1 MDDSNALAFKAQICS
16 QGIAWNPAP
25 ALKEE
30 TRVLN
35 LPARVSLG
43 NPVSFAIDNEVKD
56 RVRLAINI
64 VDLMSTYMELRRQ
77 GRGFVAVCPFHDD
90 RRPSMQVNPDR
101 QTWKCWVCDIGG
113 DVFSFVMK
121 RENVSFPE
129 ALRML
134 AEKAGIQIEEPKNRK
149 GRGSHDDKKSLL
161 EAMKWAVGEFHQCL
175 LHDPNAQHARKYL
188 LDRGISEESI
198 SKFQLGYAPESWSWL
213 LDRGAAKS
221 WKPEDL
227 EAVGLVARS
236 ERGRYD
242 RFRGRA
248 IFPISDAQSRPIA
261 VGGRILPGATTDAAK
276 YVNCNE
282 TRLYQKSHQLYG
294 LDLARDAISKSRQA
308 VVMEGYTDVIMA
320 VQHGIH
326 NAVACCG
333 TALGESQIKLL
344 KRYCDSVVLLLD
356 GDEAGQKRTS
366 EILELFVT
374 AQMDLRILTLPDGL
388 DPCDYLLKFSG
399 EQLKVQISGALDA
412 LEHKLRQVCQGFDP
426 LLDMHR
432 ANTALEDVL
441 STMSRV
447 SHSSLL
453 SNEAMR
459 LRQDQLIA
467 RLARQF
473 GIEQSEIRLRLESIR
488 KQSAERDRQR
498 QELRRSQVAPVSENR
513 NASPTTTQRPPQG
526 NEQLVAPVVVAYKYS
541 EMTPTECELFEIM
554 ATHPELAPMAIE
566 RFPVANLSTATAK
579 RLFQLVLDLELE
591 GHALDFDSVMSATED
606 AGLKSVLV
614 SIEEHSARKTPLSM
628 MTADER
634 LHSLCERLS
643 GQDDKAQ
650 RRSQI
655 QSLEKKQYDEETS
668 MSVLHDI
675 VQQARVRHGLFPPQ
689 G

>member
-1 MDDSNALAFKAQICS
+1 
-16 QGIAWNPAP
+16 
-25 ALKEE
+25 
-30 TRVLN
+30 
-35 LPARVSLG
+35 VSL
-43 NPVSFAIDNEVKD
+43 AIDNEVKD

-90 RRPSMQVNPDR
+90 RRPSMQINPDR

-134 AEKAGIQIEEPKNRK
+134 AEKAGIPIEEPRNRK
-149 GRGSHDDKKSLL
+149 GRSSQDDKKSLL
-161 EAMKWAVGEFHQCL
+161 EAMKWAVDEFHQCL
-175 LHDPNAQHARKYL
+175 LQSPDAQHARTYL
-188 LDRGISEESI
+188 LDRGISEESFA
-198 SKFQLGYAPESWSWL
+198 KFQLGFAPESWSWL

-221 WKPEDL
+221 WKPEEL

-236 ERGRYD
+236 ERGSRYD

-261 VGGRILPGATTDAAK
+261 VGGRILPGATSDSSK
-276 YVNCNE
+276 YINCNE

-294 LDLARDAISKSRQA
+294 LDLARDSINKTRQA

-320 VQHGIH
+320 VQHGIG

-333 TALGESQIKLL
+333 TALGESHIKLL

-356 GDEAGQKRTS
+356 GDEAGQRRTS
-366 EILELFVT
+366 EILELFVS

-388 DPCDYLLKFSG
+388 DPCDYLLKYNG
-399 EQLKVQISGALDA
+399 EKLKEQIGGALDA
-412 LEHKLRQVCQGFDP
+412 LEHKLRQVCRGFDP
-426 LLDMHR
+426 LLDTHR
-432 ANTALEDVL
+432 ANTALENVL

-473 GIEQSEIRLRLESIR
+473 GIEQTEIRLRLESIR
-488 KQSAERDRQR
+488 KQASQR
-498 QELRRSQVAPVSENR
+498 EKQLLELRRTQIVPAVDVTRKSVLGSADPSRQSEQNVAPV
-513 NASPTTTQRPPQG
+513 Q
-526 NEQLVAPVVVAYKYS
+526 VAYKYS
-541 EMTPTECELFEIM
+541 EMTTTECELFEIM

-566 RFPVANLSTATAK
+566 RFPIANLSTATAK
-579 RLFQLVLDLELE
+579 KLFQLVLDLELE
-591 GHALDFDSVMSATED
+591 GHALDFSCVMSATED

-614 SIEEHSARKTPLSM
+614 SIEEHAARKTPLSM

-643 GQDDKAQ
+643 GQDDKAY

-655 QSLEKKQYDEETS
+655 QSLETKQLDEETA
-668 MSVLHDI
+668 MNLLHDL
-675 VQQARVRHGLFPPQ
+675 VQQARVRHGLFPPK

>member
-1 MDDSNALAFKAQICS
+1 M
-16 QGIAWNPAP
+16 P
-25 ALKEE
+25 
-30 TRVLN
+30 
-35 LPARVSLG
+35 
-43 NPVSFAIDNEVKD
+43 FAIDNEVKD

-64 VDLMSTYMELRRQ
+64 VDLISTYGELRRQ

-90 RRPSMQVNPDR
+90 QRPSMQINPDR

-113 DVFSFVMK
+113 DVFSFIMK
-121 RENVSFPE
+121 KENVSFPE

-149 GRGSHDDKKSLL
+149 GRGSNDDKKSLL

-175 LHDPNAQHARKYL
+175 MHDPSAQHARKYL
-188 LDRGISEESI
+188 LDRGISEESL
-198 SKFQLGYAPESWSWL
+198 SKFQLGYAPDSWSWL
-213 LDRGAAKS
+213 LDRGVAKS
-221 WKPEDL
+221 WKPDDL
-227 EAVGLVARS
+227 EAVGLVARG
-236 ERGRYD
+236 ERGSRYD

-261 VGGRILPGATTDAAK
+261 VGGRVLPGAAPDSAK

-294 LDLARDAISKSRQA
+294 LDLARDSINKTRQA

-356 GDEAGQKRTS
+356 GDEAGQKRAS
-366 EILELFVT
+366 AILELFVS

-388 DPCDYLLKFSG
+388 DPCDYLLKYNG
-399 EQLKVQISGALDA
+399 EQLKMQIGGALDA

-426 LLDMHR
+426 LLDTHR

-441 STMSRV
+441 STMSHV

-473 GIEQSEIRLRLESIR
+473 GIEQPEIRIRLESIR
-488 KQSAERDRQR
+488 KQTVEREKQR
-498 QELRRSQVAPVSENR
+498 QELRRTQIVPASTGPAATSANGSNGLQQSEQVVAPVI
-513 NASPTTTQRPPQG
+513 AS
-526 NEQLVAPVVVAYKYS
+526 YKYS
-541 EMTPTECELFEIM
+541 ELSPTECELFEIM
-554 ATHPELAPMAIE
+554 AMHPELAPMAIE
-566 RFPVANLSTATAK
+566 RFPVANLFTSTAK

-591 GHALDFDSVMSATED
+591 GHALDFDSLMSATED

-614 SIEEHSARKTPLSM
+614 SIEDHAARKTPLSL

-655 QSLEKKQYDEETS
+655 QSLEKKQMDEETS
-668 MSVLHDI
+668 LNVLHDI
-675 VQQARVRHGLFPPQ
+675 VQQARIRHGLFPPQ
-689 G
+689 

>member
-1 MDDSNALAFKAQICS
+1 M
-16 QGIAWNPAP
+16 
-25 ALKEE
+25 
-30 TRVLN
+30 
-35 LPARVSLG
+35 
-43 NPVSFAIDNEVKD
+43 SFAIDNEVKD

-90 RRPSMQVNPDR
+90 RRPSMQINPDR

-121 RENVSFPE
+121 RESVSFPE

-134 AEKAGIQIEEPKNRK
+134 AEKAGILIEEPKNRK
-149 GRGSHDDKKSLL
+149 GRGSHDDKKSQL
-161 EAMKWAVGEFHQCL
+161 EAMKWAVGEFHHCL
-175 LHDPNAQHARKYL
+175 LQSPDAQHAREYL
-188 LDRGISEESI
+188 LDRGISEASI
-198 SKFQLGYAPESWSWL
+198 AKFQLGYAPESWSWL
-213 LDRGAAKS
+213 LDCGAAKS
-221 WKPEDL
+221 WKPEEL

-236 ERGRYD
+236 ERGSRYD

-261 VGGRILPGATTDAAK
+261 VGGRILPGAASDSAK
-276 YVNCNE
+276 YINCSE

-294 LDLARDAISKSRQA
+294 LDLARDAINKTRQA

-320 VQHGIH
+320 VQHGIQ

-333 TALGESQIKLL
+333 TALGESHIKLL

-356 GDEAGQKRTS
+356 GDEAGQRRTS

-388 DPCDYLLKFSG
+388 DPCDYLLKYSG
-399 EQLKVQISGALDA
+399 EQLKEQIGGALDA
-412 LEHKLRQVCQGFDP
+412 LEHKLRQVCRGFDP
-426 LLDMHR
+426 LLDTHR

-441 STMSRV
+441 ATMSRV

-473 GIEQSEIRLRLESIR
+473 GIEQPEIRLRLESIR
-488 KQSAERDRQR
+488 KQASQREKQR
-498 QELRRSQVAPVSENR
+498 QELRRTQMVPEADVSGNQGLGISEPSRHFEQNVGPV
-513 NASPTTTQRPPQG
+513 P
-526 NEQLVAPVVVAYKYS
+526 VAYKYG
-541 EMTPTECELFEIM
+541 EMTTTECELFEIM
-554 ATHPELAPMAIE
+554 VTHPELAPMAIE
-566 RFPVANLSTATAK
+566 RFPVANLSSVTAK
-579 RLFQLVLDLELE
+579 KLFQLVLDLELE

-606 AGLKSVLV
+606 ACLKSVLV
-614 SIEEHSARKTPLSM
+614 SIEEHAARKTPLSM

-655 QSLEKKQYDEETS
+655 QSLETKQLDEETS
-668 MSVLHDI
+668 MNLLHDF
-675 VQQARVRHGLFPPQ
+675 VQQARVRHGLFPPI

>member
-1 MDDSNALAFKAQICS
+1 M
-16 QGIAWNPAP
+16 
-25 ALKEE
+25 
-30 TRVLN
+30 
-35 LPARVSLG
+35 
-43 NPVSFAIDNEVKD
+43 SFAIDNEVKD

-64 VDLMSTYMELRRQ
+64 VDLISTYAELRRQ

-90 RRPSMQVNPDR
+90 QRPSMQINPDR

-113 DVFSFVMK
+113 DVFSFIMK
-121 RENVSFPE
+121 KESVSFPE

-149 GRGSHDDKKSLL
+149 GRGSNDDKKSLL

-175 LHDPNAQHARKYL
+175 VHDPVAQDARKYI

-198 SKFQLGYAPESWSWL
+198 SKFQLGYAPDSWSWL

-221 WKPEDL
+221 WKPDEL
-227 EAVGLVARS
+227 EAVGLVARG
-236 ERGRYD
+236 ERGSRYD

-248 IFPISDAQSRPIA
+248 IFPISDAQARPIA
-261 VGGRILPGATTDAAK
+261 VGGRVLPGAAPDSAK

-294 LDLARDAISKSRQA
+294 LDLARDSINKTRQA

-344 KRYCDSVVLLLD
+344 KRYCDTVVLLLD
-356 GDEAGQKRTS
+356 GDDAGQKRAS
-366 EILELFVT
+366 QILELFVS

-388 DPCDYLLKFSG
+388 DPCDYLLKYNG
-399 EQLKVQISGALDA
+399 EQLKVQIGGALDA

-426 LLDMHR
+426 LLDTHR

-441 STMSRV
+441 STMSHV

-473 GIEQSEIRLRLESIR
+473 GIEQPEIRIRLESVR
-488 KQSAERDRQR
+488 KQTVEREKQR
-498 QELRRSQVAPVSENR
+498 QELRRSQVLSAATGP
-513 NASPTTTQRPPQG
+513 ATIPTSGTIGQQR
-526 NEQLVAPVVVAYKYS
+526 NEQVATPVVASYKYT
-541 EMTPTECELFEIM
+541 ELTPTECELFEIM
-554 ATHPELAPMAIE
+554 AMHPELAPMAIE
-566 RFPVANLSTATAK
+566 RFPVSNLSTSTAK

-591 GHALDFDSVMSATED
+591 GHALDFDSLMSATED

-614 SIEEHSARKTPLSM
+614 SIEDHAARKTPLSL

-643 GQDDKAQ
+643 GQDDRAQ

-655 QSLEKKQYDEETS
+655 QSLEKKQMDEETS
-668 MSVLHDI
+668 LNLLHDI
-675 VQQARVRHGLFPPQ
+675 VQQARIRHGLFPPQ

>member
-1 MDDSNALAFKAQICS
+1 
-16 QGIAWNPAP
+16 
-25 ALKEE
+25 
-30 TRVLN
+30 
-35 LPARVSLG
+35 
-43 NPVSFAIDNEVKD
+43 VSFAIDNEVKD
-56 RVRLAINI
+56 RVRLATNI

-90 RRPSMQVNPDR
+90 RRPSMQINPDR

-134 AEKAGIQIEEPKNRK
+134 AEKAGIRLEEPKNRK
-149 GRGSHDDKKSLL
+149 GRGLNEDKKSLF

-175 LHDPNAQHARKYL
+175 TQDSGAQHARKYL
-188 LDRGISEESI
+188 LDRGISEASI

-213 LDRGAAKS
+213 LDRAASKA

-236 ERGRYD
+236 ERGSSYD

-248 IFPISDAQSRPIA
+248 IFPISDVQSRPIA
-261 VGGRILPGATTDAAK
+261 VGGRVLPGAASDSAK

-294 LDLARDAISKSRQA
+294 LDLARDSITKSRQA
-308 VVMEGYTDVIMA
+308 VVVEGYTDVIMA
-320 VQHGIH
+320 AQHGIH

-344 KRYCDSVVLLLD
+344 TRYCDSVVLLLD

-388 DPCDYLLKFSG
+388 DPCDYLLKHSG
-399 EQLKVQISGALDA
+399 EQLKELIGGALDA
-412 LEHKLRQVCQGFDP
+412 LEHKLRQVCRGFDP
-426 LLDMHR
+426 LLDTHR

-447 SHSSLL
+447 SHTSLL

-473 GIEQSEIRLRLESIR
+473 GVEQSEIRLRLESIR
-488 KQSAERDRQR
+488 KQATAREKKRD
-498 QELRRSQVAPVSENR
+498 ELRRAANIPSANDAGIPTQNSSNQTKLGEQAVAPV
-513 NASPTTTQRPPQG
+513 
-526 NEQLVAPVVVAYKYS
+526 LIAYKYS
-541 EMTPTECELFEIM
+541 EMTATECELFEII
-554 ATHPELAPMAIE
+554 AIHPGLAPMAIE
-566 RFPVANLSTATAK
+566 RFPLTNLSTTTAK

-591 GHALDFDSVMSATED
+591 GHALDFESVMLATED

-614 SIEEHSARKTPLSM
+614 SIEEHATRKTPLSL

-643 GQDDKAQ
+643 SQDDKAQ

-655 QSLEKKQYDEETS
+655 QSLETKQLDEETS
-668 MSVLHDI
+668 LDLLNNI
-675 VQQARVRHGLFPPQ
+675 VQQARMRHGLFPPQ

>member
-1 MDDSNALAFKAQICS
+1 M
-16 QGIAWNPAP
+16 
-25 ALKEE
+25 
-30 TRVLN
+30 
-35 LPARVSLG
+35 
-43 NPVSFAIDNEVKD
+43 SFAIDNEVKD

-90 RRPSMQVNPDR
+90 RRPSMQINPDR

-121 RENVSFPE
+121 RESVTFPE

-134 AEKAGIQIEEPKNRK
+134 AEKAGIQLAEPKNRK
-149 GRGSHDDKKSLL
+149 GGRSNDDKKSLL
-161 EAMKWAVGEFHQCL
+161 EAMKWAVDEFHQFL
-175 LHDPNAQHARKYL
+175 LQDPSAEHARNYL
-188 LDRGISEESI
+188 KDRGILEESI
-198 SKFQLGYAPESWSWL
+198 AKFQLGYAPESWSWL
-213 LDRGAAKS
+213 LDRGASKL
-221 WKPEDL
+221 WKPKDL
-227 EAVGLVARS
+227 EDVGLVVRNKF
-236 ERGRYD
+236 GDCID

-261 VGGRILPGATTDAAK
+261 VGGRILPGAAPDSAK

-282 TRLYQKSHQLYG
+282 TRLYQKSQQLYG
-294 LDLARDAISKSRQA
+294 LDLARDSINKTRQA

-356 GDEAGQKRTS
+356 GDEAGQKRS
-366 EILELFVT
+366 SSILELFVT

-388 DPCDYLLKFSG
+388 DPCDYLLKYNG
-399 EQLKVQISGALDA
+399 EQLKVQIAGAPDA
-412 LEHKLRQVCQGFDP
+412 LEHKFRQVCQGFDP
-426 LLDMHR
+426 LLDTHR
-432 ANTALEDVL
+432 ANIALEDVL
-441 STMSRV
+441 STMSHV

-473 GIEQSEIRLRLESIR
+473 GIEQSEIRMRLESIR
-488 KQSAERDRQR
+488 KQTTMRERQR
-498 QELRRSQVAPVSENR
+498 QELRRSQGPSLEIGLDSAVSGTPGEQRHTEQDVAPVFIS
-513 NASPTTTQRPPQG
+513 
-526 NEQLVAPVVVAYKYS
+526 YKYS

-554 ATHPELAPMAIE
+554 AIHPELAPMAIE
-566 RFPVANLSTATAK
+566 RFPVANLSTTTAK
-579 RLFQLVLDLELE
+579 KLFQLVLDLELE
-591 GHALDFDSVMSATED
+591 GHALDFDSLMSATED

-614 SIEEHSARKTPLSM
+614 SVEEHAARKTPLSM

-643 GQDDKAQ
+643 GQDDRAQ

-655 QSLEKKQYDEETS
+655 QSLEQKQLDEETS
-668 MSVLHDI
+668 LSLLHDI
-675 VQQARVRHGLFPPQ
+675 VQQARVRHGLFPPPK
-689 G
+689 

>member
-1 MDDSNALAFKAQICS
+1 M
-16 QGIAWNPAP
+16 
-25 ALKEE
+25 
-30 TRVLN
+30 
-35 LPARVSLG
+35 
-43 NPVSFAIDNEVKD
+43 SFAIDNEVKD

-90 RRPSMQVNPDR
+90 RRPSLQINPDR

-121 RENVSFPE
+121 RESVSFPE

-134 AEKAGIQIEEPKNRK
+134 AEKAGIPIEEPKNRK
-149 GRGSHDDKKSLL
+149 GRSSQDDKKSHL

-175 LHDPNAQHARKYL
+175 LESSDAQHAREYL

-198 SKFQLGYAPESWSWL
+198 AKFQLGYAPESWSWL

-236 ERGRYD
+236 ERGSRYD

-261 VGGRILPGATTDAAK
+261 VGGRILPGAASDSAK
-276 YVNCNE
+276 YINCSE

-294 LDLARDAISKSRQA
+294 LDLARDAINKTRQA

-333 TALGESQIKLL
+333 TALGESHIKLL

-356 GDEAGQKRTS
+356 GDEAGQRRTS

-388 DPCDYLLKFSG
+388 DPCDYLLKYNG
-399 EQLKVQISGALDA
+399 EQLKEQIGGALDA
-412 LEHKLRQVCQGFDP
+412 LEHKLRQVCRGFDP
-426 LLDMHR
+426 LLDTHR

-447 SHSSLL
+447 SYSSLL

-488 KQSAERDRQR
+488 KQASHREKQR
-498 QELRRSQVAPVSENR
+498 QELRRSQIVPSADVGENR
-513 NASPTTTQRPPQG
+513 GLGISEPYRHF
-526 NEQLVAPVVVAYKYS
+526 EQNVEPVPAAYKYG
-541 EMTPTECELFEIM
+541 EMTTTECELFEIM
-554 ATHPELAPMAIE
+554 VTHPELAPMAIE

-579 RLFQLVLDLELE
+579 KLFQLVLDLELE
-591 GHALDFDSVMSATED
+591 GHALDFGSVMSATED

-614 SIEEHSARKTPLSM
+614 SIEEHAARKTPLSM

-655 QSLEKKQYDEETS
+655 QSLETKQLDEETS
-668 MSVLHDI
+668 MNLLHDF
-675 VQQARVRHGLFPPQ
+675 VQQARVRHGLFPPT

>member
-1 MDDSNALAFKAQICS
+1 M
-16 QGIAWNPAP
+16 
-25 ALKEE
+25 
-30 TRVLN
+30 
-35 LPARVSLG
+35 
-43 NPVSFAIDNEVKD
+43 SFAIDNEVKD

-90 RRPSMQVNPDR
+90 RRPSMQINPDR

-121 RENVSFPE
+121 RESVTFPE

-134 AEKAGIQIEEPKNRK
+134 AEKAGIQLAEPKNRK
-149 GRGSHDDKKSLL
+149 GGRSNDDKKSLL
-161 EAMKWAVGEFHQCL
+161 EAMKWAVDEFHQFL
-175 LHDPNAQHARKYL
+175 LQDPSAEHARNYL
-188 LDRGISEESI
+188 KDRGILEESI
-198 SKFQLGYAPESWSWL
+198 AKFQLGYAPESWSWL
-213 LDRGAAKS
+213 LDRGASKL
-221 WKPEDL
+221 WKPKDL
-227 EAVGLVARS
+227 EDVGLVVRNKF
-236 ERGRYD
+236 GDCID

-261 VGGRILPGATTDAAK
+261 VGGRILPGAAPDSAK

-282 TRLYQKSHQLYG
+282 TRLYQKSQQLYG
-294 LDLARDAISKSRQA
+294 LDLARDSINKTRQA

-356 GDEAGQKRTS
+356 GDEAGQKRS
-366 EILELFVT
+366 SSILELFVT

-388 DPCDYLLKFSG
+388 DPCDYLLKYNG
-399 EQLKVQISGALDA
+399 EQLKVQIAGAPDA
-412 LEHKLRQVCQGFDP
+412 LEHKFRQVCQGFDP
-426 LLDMHR
+426 LLDTHR
-432 ANTALEDVL
+432 ANIALEDVL
-441 STMSRV
+441 STMSHV

-473 GIEQSEIRLRLESIR
+473 GIEQSEIRMRLESIR
-488 KQSAERDRQR
+488 KQTTMRERQR
-498 QELRRSQVAPVSENR
+498 QELRRSQGPSLEMGLDSAVSGTPGEQRHTEQDVAPVFIS
-513 NASPTTTQRPPQG
+513 
-526 NEQLVAPVVVAYKYS
+526 YKYS

-554 ATHPELAPMAIE
+554 AIHPELAPMAIE
-566 RFPVANLSTATAK
+566 RFPVANLSTTTAK
-579 RLFQLVLDLELE
+579 KLFQLVLDLELE
-591 GHALDFDSVMSATED
+591 GHALDFDSLMSATED

-614 SIEEHSARKTPLSM
+614 SVEEHAARETPLSM

-643 GQDDKAQ
+643 GQDDRAQ

-655 QSLEKKQYDEETS
+655 QSLEQKQLDEETS
-668 MSVLHDI
+668 LSLLHDI
-675 VQQARVRHGLFPPQ
+675 VQQARVRHGLFPPPK
-689 G
+689 

>member
-1 MDDSNALAFKAQICS
+1 M
-16 QGIAWNPAP
+16 
-25 ALKEE
+25 
-30 TRVLN
+30 
-35 LPARVSLG
+35 
-43 NPVSFAIDNEVKD
+43 SFAIDNEVKD

-64 VDLMSTYMELRRQ
+64 VDLISTYAELRRQ

-90 RRPSMQVNPDR
+90 QRPSMQINPDR

-113 DVFSFVMK
+113 DVFSFIMK
-121 RENVSFPE
+121 KESVSFPE

-149 GRGSHDDKKSLL
+149 GRGSNDDKKSLL
-161 EAMKWAVGEFHQCL
+161 EAMKWAVGEFHQSL
-175 LHDPNAQHARKYL
+175 VHDPVAQDARKYI

-198 SKFQLGYAPESWSWL
+198 SKFQLGYAPDSWSWL
-213 LDRGAAKS
+213 LDRGVAKS
-221 WKPEDL
+221 WKPDDL
-227 EAVGLVARS
+227 EAVGLVARG
-236 ERGRYD
+236 ERGSRYD

-248 IFPISDAQSRPIA
+248 IFPISDAQARPIA
-261 VGGRILPGATTDAAK
+261 VGGRVLPGAAPDSAK

-294 LDLARDAISKSRQA
+294 LDLARDSIHKTRQA

-320 VQHGIH
+320 AQHGIH

-344 KRYCDSVVLLLD
+344 KRYCDTVVLLLD
-356 GDEAGQKRTS
+356 GDDAGQKRAS
-366 EILELFVT
+366 QILELFVS

-388 DPCDYLLKFSG
+388 DPCDYLLKYNG
-399 EQLKVQISGALDA
+399 EQLKVQIGGALDA

-426 LLDMHR
+426 LLDTHR

-441 STMSRV
+441 STMSHV

-473 GIEQSEIRLRLESIR
+473 GIEQPEIRIRLESIR
-488 KQSAERDRQR
+488 KQTVEREKQR
-498 QELRRSQVAPVSENR
+498 QELRRTQVLPTATGPAIIPTSGTTGQQRNEQVA
-513 NASPTTTQRPPQG
+513 
-526 NEQLVAPVVVAYKYS
+526 APVAASYKYA
-541 EMTPTECELFEIM
+541 ELTPTECELFEIM
-554 ATHPELAPMAIE
+554 AMHPELAPMAIE
-566 RFPVANLSTATAK
+566 RFPVSNLSTSTAK

-591 GHALDFDSVMSATED
+591 GHALDFDSLMSATED

-614 SIEEHSARKTPLSM
+614 SIEDHAARKTPLSL

-643 GQDDKAQ
+643 GQDDRAQ

-655 QSLEKKQYDEETS
+655 QSLEKKQMDEETS
-668 MSVLHDI
+668 LNLLHDI
-675 VQQARVRHGLFPPQ
+675 VQQARIRHGLFPPQ

>member
-1 MDDSNALAFKAQICS
+1 M
-16 QGIAWNPAP
+16 
-25 ALKEE
+25 
-30 TRVLN
+30 
-35 LPARVSLG
+35 
-43 NPVSFAIDNEVKD
+43 SFAIDNEVKD

-90 RRPSMQVNPDR
+90 RRPSLQINPDR

-121 RENVSFPE
+121 RESVSFPE

-134 AEKAGIQIEEPKNRK
+134 AEKAGILIEEPKNRK
-149 GRGSHDDKKSLL
+149 GRGSQDDKKSQL
-161 EAMKWAVGEFHQCL
+161 ETMKWAVSEFHHCL
-175 LHDPNAQHARKYL
+175 LQSPDAQHAREYL

-198 SKFQLGYAPESWSWL
+198 AKFQLGYAPESWSWL
-213 LDRGAAKS
+213 LDRGAVKS
-221 WKPEDL
+221 LKPEEL

-236 ERGRYD
+236 ERGSRYD

-261 VGGRILPGATTDAAK
+261 VGGRILPGAESDSAK
-276 YVNCNE
+276 YINCNE

-294 LDLARDAISKSRQA
+294 LDLARDAINKTRQA

-320 VQHGIH
+320 VQNGIQ

-333 TALGESQIKLL
+333 TALGESHIKLL

-356 GDEAGQKRTS
+356 GDEAGQRRTS

-388 DPCDYLLKFSG
+388 DPCDYLLKYSG
-399 EQLKVQISGALDA
+399 EKLKEQIGGALDA
-412 LEHKLRQVCQGFDP
+412 LEHKLRQVCRGFDP
-426 LLDMHR
+426 LLDTHR

-441 STMSRV
+441 ATMSRV

-473 GIEQSEIRLRLESIR
+473 GIEQPEIRLRLESIR
-488 KQSAERDRQR
+488 KQRSQREKQR
-498 QELRRSQVAPVSENR
+498 QELRRTQMVPEADVSGNKGLGISEPSRQFEQNVGPV
-513 NASPTTTQRPPQG
+513 P
-526 NEQLVAPVVVAYKYS
+526 VAYKYG
-541 EMTPTECELFEIM
+541 EMTTTECELFEIM
-554 ATHPELAPMAIE
+554 VTHPELAPIAIE
-566 RFPVANLSTATAK
+566 RFPVANLSSVTAK
-579 RLFQLVLDLELE
+579 KLFQLVLDLELE

-606 AGLKSVLV
+606 ACLKSVLV
-614 SIEEHSARKTPLSM
+614 SIEEHAVRKTPLSM

-655 QSLEKKQYDEETS
+655 QSLETKQLDEETS
-668 MSVLHDI
+668 MNLLHDF
-675 VQQARVRHGLFPPQ
+675 VQQARVRHGLFPPK